1 MEGHIVGMVLP
12 FAAPYQ
18 LRRSFARIAPRPVF
32 YQPARALLERQ
43 ERASFAS
50 TWDRRRSANPFWS
63 GSAGFSPTR
72 PLAMPMAL
80 PRQGQQSAVALAVRF
95 SAPKISRTSKSLL
108 SVYRSCARGAAIRVR
123 QWSLPGLPRPKSVR
137 PGIYSP
143 ITYIECA
150 GRPEA
155 ISRLHPSK
163 GSRLSSLWTGAVG
176 TTVRWHNLFTY
187 KDLAPALDLAQI
199 RCGLAFRFS
208 VA

>member
-1 MEGHIVGMVLP
+1 LAWPCHSRRHTNSG
-12 FAAPYQ
+12 AA
-18 LRRSFARIAPRPVF
+18 S
-32 YQPARALLERQ
+32 RASHPGRCFTSRQ
-43 ERASFAS
+43 ELFSSGRNARHSHLHG
-50 TWDRRRSANPFWS
+50 DRRRSANPFRG